1 MIASL
6 SLLNRFLNLP
16 RRADGTQSAQFD
28 VRLISEILTRQGFE
42 VESVTERGAGFE
54 KVVVGR
60 IEDARPHPQAD
71 RLRICRVSVGASTPR
86 QIVCGA
92 ANARAGLFVAVALP
106 DASLPGGLKI
116 GETTIRGIESRGML
130 CARSELGLD
139 PLPGEPDGIWEL
151 GSTSGGDAED
161 LLAVLGKPVFSAL
174 GLTDVVLDLSVTP
187 NRPDALCHLGI
198 ARELFVGLTRAGNE
212 TSWRGLDW
220 IWDELQLPISDAQGS
235 HDGHLVAI
243 SSALAARSDSLVV
256 AGDAFSAFNEVG
268 VPCYFYAVENVTP
281 SPSPGWL
288 RRVLES
294 IGQNSVNSIVDLSN
308 LVLLLTGQPSHAFDF
323 AKISGVDSE
332 RNRRRL
338 VIRTAQDKEPF
349 TGLDG
354 KERNLHPDDVVV
366 ADGKHVQALLGVLG
380 GEHSKVDASTRAVV
394 VEIAYP
400 DAVSVRRTSRR
411 IGRKTDSSFQFEKGI
426 DVYARTD
433 AAALLL
439 DLIVALHPSAQ
450 FVGAVGARLSETRS
464 REGGPIWSD
473 EQLSRVYGAPTGI
486 RYAIEPFASE
496 ASRPNRRVPHEK
508 MPDSASSIPW
518 NRNSLRGFVGAEL
531 LEWEGQLSILH
542 ALGFHFRGAATKE
555 PLELEQ
561 AIGENS
567 VCVDAPHWRWLDIGG
582 IADLAEEVVRFVG
595 IDQVPRLPLEGS
607 LDAQPDDPHF
617 VAFEAAA
624 QTLSHLGY
632 TEVTSFHFMAEE
644 DLAHLGL
651 GHASA
656 LGAPVRLLNPIIQDE
671 PLLHTTLIP
680 DLLRKVRHN
689 VNYGTLNGQL
699 FHLGRTYQSMDSGS
713 NPLFGAT
720 IEGVHSHLNR
730 SAYAPARGM
739 AFSRDEGVGHRPVE
753 TPRLAAAVFGVK
765 DEKNW
770 YLESPRRWVLHDLM
784 AHVRDLAA
792 QLQVVVEFS
801 RLDPDDPFHPA
812 LHPGRCVRV
821 TTRRGDE
828 GSLPVGWIGEIH
840 PQALR
845 QFGIDGNVFAFELN
859 MAELFRTQQMEPA
872 RFVGRYNDRK
882 LPPVI
887 RDFAFLLDEKIS
899 GGQVREH
906 VEKAFAAVM
915 SDEAKKCDLS
925 HFRVFDLYRGDKVP
939 QGKKSLAFQICVEP
953 LEETLSEQVIQK
965 LSNEVIQSLQ
975 VHLGAELRK

>member
-16 RRADGTQSAQFD
+16 RRADGAKSAQFD
-28 VRLISEILTRQGFE
+28 VRLITEILTRQGFE
-42 VESVTERGAGFE
+42 VESVTERGAGLE
-54 KVVVGR
+54 KVVVGK
-60 IEDARPHPQAD
+60 IEDAKPHPQAD
-71 RLRICRVSVGASTPR
+71 RLRICRVSVGASAPR

-92 ANARAGLFVAVALP
+92 VNARAGLFVAVALP
-106 DASLPGGLKI
+106 DATLPGELKI
-116 GETTIRGIESRGML
+116 AETTIRGIESRGML

-151 GSTSGGDAED
+151 GSTLGSEEAD

-174 GLTDVVLDLSVTP
+174 GLTDVVLDLAVTP

-198 ARELFVGLTRAGNE
+198 ARELFVGLTRAGCE

-220 IWDELQLPISDAQGS
+220 IWEELQVPSSDAQEC
-235 HDGHLVAI
+235 HDRHLLAI
-243 SSALAARSDSLVV
+243 SKALAARKDSIVISGEV
-256 AGDAFSAFNEVG
+256 FSASNEVG
-268 VPCYFYAVENVTP
+268 VPCYFFAVENVLP
-281 SPSPGWL
+281 SSSPVWV

-294 IGQNSVNSIVDLSN
+294 LGQNSVNSLVDLSN

-323 AKISGVDSE
+323 AKLAQLGSGRGE
-332 RNRRRL
+332 PNL
-338 VIRTAQDKEPF
+338 VIRTAKDKEQF

-366 ADGKHVQALLGVLG
+366 ADGEHVQALLGVLG
-380 GEHSKVDASTRAVV
+380 GEHSKVDESTRTVV

-400 DAVSVRRTSRR
+400 DSVSVRRTSRR

-426 DVYARTD
+426 DVFARTD

-439 DLIVALHPSAQ
+439 DLIVALHPGAR
-450 FVGAVGARLSETRS
+450 FGGAVGTRLSEPRPAG
-464 REGGPIWSD
+464 GGPVWTD
-473 EQLSRVYGAPTGI
+473 EQLSRLYGAPTG
-486 RYAIEPFASE
+486 ACFAVEPFAYE
-496 ASRPNRRVPHEK
+496 ASRPNRRVPVEK
-508 MPDSASSIPW
+508 MPTSASSLAW
-518 NRNSLRGFVGAEL
+518 TKASLQSFVGADL
-531 LEWEGQLSILH
+531 LEWEGQLSVLH
-542 ALGFHFRGAATKE
+542 ALGFHFRGVDTKE
-555 PLELEQ
+555 PLELPH
-561 AIGENS
+561 AINEAS
-567 VCVDAPHWRWLDIGG
+567 VLVDAPHWRWLDIAGV
-582 IADLAEEVVRFVG
+582 ADLAEEIVRVVG

-617 VAFEAAA
+617 AVFEVAA

-632 TEVTSFHFMAEE
+632 TEVTSFHFMAED
-644 DLAHLGL
+644 DLVHLGL

-671 PLLHTTLIP
+671 PFLHTTLIP
-680 DLLRKVRHN
+680 GLLKKVRHN

-713 NPLFGAT
+713 NPLFGAGMN
-720 IEGVHSHLNR
+720 GVHGFLSR
-730 SAYAPARGM
+730 SSYAPSRGM

-753 TPRLAAAVFGVK
+753 TPRLAASVFGLK

-770 YLESPRRWVLHDLM
+770 YLDSSRRWVLHDLM
-784 AHVRDLAA
+784 AHVRDLAV
-792 QLQVVVEFS
+792 QLQVHVEFS
-801 RLDPDDPFHPA
+801 RLDSDDPVYPA

-821 TTRRGDE
+821 STCRGDE
-828 GSLPVGWIGEIH
+828 GVVPVGWIAEMH

-845 QFGIDGNVFAFELN
+845 QFGIDVNVFAFELN
-859 MAELFRTQQMEPA
+859 MAELFRTHQVEPA
-872 RFVGRYNDRK
+872 RFVGHYNDRK

-887 RDFAFLLDEKIS
+887 RDFAFVLDEKVS

-906 VEKAFAAVM
+906 VEKVFLSVM
-915 SDEAKKCDLS
+915 SDEAKKCVLS

-939 QGKKSLAFQICVEP
+939 AGKKSLAFQICAQP
-953 LEETLSEQVIQK
+953 LEETLSDAVIQR
-965 LSNEVIQSLQ
+965 LSSEVIQSLQ
-975 VHLGAELRK
+975 VHLGAELRN